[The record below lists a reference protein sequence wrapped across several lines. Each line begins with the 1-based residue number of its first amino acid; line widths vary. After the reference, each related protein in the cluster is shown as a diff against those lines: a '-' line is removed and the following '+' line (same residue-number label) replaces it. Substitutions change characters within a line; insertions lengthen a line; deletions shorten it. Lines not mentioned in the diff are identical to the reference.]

1 MEHTPNTMFLW
12 AIKIDDPHLAQN
24 LVDFL
29 DEFLLTFWVGG
40 QVICRKG
47 KSVRGRVVTH
57 QHKEDGIA
65 KNLGHRQSYKRQNYD
80 G

>member
-1 MEHTPNTMFLW
+1 MISHKW

-40 QVICRKG
+40 QVIGRKG
-47 KSVRGRVVTH
+47 QSVRGRVVTH
-57 QHKEDGIA
+57 QHKEDGMA
-65 KNLGHRQSYKRQNYD
+65 QHLRHRQSYKPQKDD